1 MGILPLEDIQPG
13 MFLAADLRTPQG
25 RLLLPKQ
32 ASIDAKHLRMAR
44 IWGIIEADIEGV
56 FPRQRGNDIL
66 DCVALEKKDVF
77 AEILAFRFADNN
89 ASALPIQRLMD
100 LFVQRANAKAGAMNA
115 QELRELYIGVNE
127 SSFDAEATLPQIG
140 KPVLGCEELLRKDP
154 SLACLPDIFY
164 EIVEA
169 SKSPTASA
177 AHIAEIIGKD
187 PSLACR
193 LLRLVNSA
201 FYGFESKVDT
211 LARAVAIVGTVQ
223 IANLALGVTVTTFFK
238 GIPTT
243 FVDMRS
249 FWEHSIAVG
258 VISRLLGVHHRVLLQ
273 ERLFVAGLLHD
284 LGRLIIYRN
293 HLRQAQAL
301 IALAIRS
308 PEPLNELEREAWGF
322 THADL
327 GCALLR
333 QWRIPESIQEI
344 VAHHHV
350 PFRSGATDET
360 KLVHLADVI
369 AYALGFGHTGLR
381 RVPPLCLKTWDHI
394 GLSANTLSVVA
405 AQTENQLRA
414 LMRVFLVD

>member
-1 MGILPLEDIQPG
+1 MGILPIEEIQPG
-13 MFLAADLRTPQG
+13 MALAADLRTPQG
-25 RLLLPKQ
+25 RLLLPRQ
-32 ASIDAKHLRMAR
+32 ASIEPKHLRMAR
-44 IWGIIEADIEGV
+44 IWGICEADIEGV
-56 FPRQRGNDIL
+56 LAEESGKDIL
-66 DCVALEKKDVF
+66 DGVALEQRDVF

-89 ASALPIQRLMD
+89 ASELPIRRLME
-100 LFVQRANAKAGAMNA
+100 LFLRRLEAKVGGMKPR
-115 QELRELYIGVNE
+115 ELREQYIGLDE
-127 SSFDAEATLPQIG
+127 SHCRAEAVLPHAG
-140 KPVLGCEELLRKDP
+140 EAALGCADLLRKEP
-154 SLACLPDIFY
+154 VLACLPDIFH

-177 AHIAEIIGKD
+177 AYIAEIIGKD
-187 PSLACR
+187 PSLASR

-223 IANLALGVTVTTFFK
+223 IANLALGVTVITLFK
-238 GIPTT
+238 GIPTS

-258 VISRLLGVHHRVLLQ
+258 VISRLLGMHRRAPLQ

-284 LGRLIIYRN
+284 LGRLIIYKN

-301 IALAIRS
+301 IRLAASS
-308 PEPLNELEREAWGF
+308 PKPLIELERESWGF

-333 QWRIPESIQEI
+333 QWRIPESVQEI
-344 VAHHHV
+344 VAYHHA
-350 PFRSGATDET
+350 PFRSCAADET

-369 AYALGFGHTGLR
+369 AYSLGFGHTGLR

-394 GLSANTLSVVA
+394 EIG
-405 AQTENQLRA
+405 RA
-414 LMRVFLVD
+414 HV